1 MKKYILLYLLALT
14 LASCVKEIDLS
25 GLRPHP
31 SLVMNSF
38 INPDSTF
45 RVSVSRTKF
54 VTDEPQD
61 LTLSNADVSLFINNE
76 LKEKLRWEKPSG
88 KKGYYISNYQAQAD
102 DHIRLEAHAPGYTP
116 VRGETSMPVPVKIKS
131 VQIEKTRTDL
141 YSTDLNILI
150 TFQDLP
156 GRDNYYGINILTQF
170 RNNIESEDAPWK
182 DQEPYRISFSFKENT
197 VFNNRYN
204 VLDDIL
210 GNTTEYI
217 NTTGLIFSNELI
229 KGKEYTLKASTTI
242 YQKYVV
248 VDENGVTTEEKHD
261 YRFIINLSSVSES
274 YHLHFKSI
282 EDKAFGG
289 IIGDLSDSG
298 GLAEPFS
305 VYSNIEGGAG
315 IIGTYQIDTCSID
328 IPYAEKLSER
338 GLNNH

>member
-1 MKKYILLYLLALT
+1 MKKYIVFYLLVATLT
-14 LASCVKEIDLS
+14 SCVKDIDLTD
-25 GLRPHP
+25 LKPHP
-31 SLVMNSF
+31 SLVLNSF

-45 RVSVSRTKF
+45 RVSVSRTQFMYEK
-54 VTDEPQD
+54 PQD

-88 KKGYYISNYQAQAD
+88 KKGYYVSTYQVQAD
-102 DHIRLEAHAPGYTP
+102 DHIRIEAHAPGYTP

-131 VQIEKTRTDL
+131 IQIEKTRTDL
-141 YSTDLNILI
+141 YAATNLNILI

-156 GRDNYYGINILTQF
+156 GKDNYYGINILTQI
-170 RNNIESEDAPWK
+170 RNRIEGEDAPWV
-182 DQEPYRISFSFKENT
+182 DQEPSYRVSFSFKENI

-204 VLDDIL
+204 VLDDVL
-210 GNTTEYI
+210 GNTTEYN

-242 YQKYVV
+242 YQKYVI
-248 VDENGVTTEEKHD
+248 VDENGVKTEENHD

-282 EDKAFGG
+282 ENKMFGG

-315 IIGTYQIDTCSID
+315 IVGTYQIDTRSAVV
-328 IPYAEKLSER
+328 PYEE
-338 GLNNH
+338 